1 MMNGR
6 VKLRERLRSK
16 EILVLPGVYDAL
28 TAKIA
33 ESVGFQGVVM
43 GGYGIAASRLG
54 EPDVGYLSMSEMTEA
69 LRCIARAVQIP
80 VFADAD
86 TGYGNSLSTMRTMRE
101 YENAGAAAILFE
113 DQLWPKRCGHMAGKQ
128 VIDKAEHAAKIRA
141 AADARQDADTLLIA
155 RTDARAVYGLNEAI
169 ERGKLYLDSGAD
181 ALFIEAPQDVKE
193 MEKICSS
200 FPDTILIANMIEGGK
215 TPGLTA
221 KELESIGFKVV
232 FWPCSSVYTV
242 TKAFRDV
249 MQTLYLT
256 GSTEA
261 VMDKMLSFAEFN
273 KFIGLD
279 KYNELDKK
287 YR

>member
-69 LRCIARAVQIP
+69 LRCIARTVQIP

-86 TGYGNSLSTMRTMRE
+86 TSYGNSLSTMRTMRE

-113 DQLWPKRCGHMAGKQ
+113 NQLWPKRCGHMAGK
-128 VIDKAEHAAKIRA
+128 
-141 AADARQDADTLLIA
+141 
-155 RTDARAVYGLNEAI
+155 
-169 ERGKLYLDSGAD
+169 
-181 ALFIEAPQDVKE
+181 
-193 MEKICSS
+193 
-200 FPDTILIANMIEGGK
+200 
-215 TPGLTA
+215 
-221 KELESIGFKVV
+221 
-232 FWPCSSVYTV
+232 
-242 TKAFRDV
+242 
-249 MQTLYLT
+249 
-256 GSTEA
+256 
-261 VMDKMLSFAEFN
+261 
-273 KFIGLD
+273 
-279 KYNELDKK
+279 
-287 YR
+287 